1 MFPWVGHTCSQR
13 GEMVTRVQVV
23 LHHPAVLHVDGTVF
37 LKQRGSFH
45 VTQGSWAALCLSVL
59 SHDPGS
65 AVPSASSSRSVCLKA
80 LSPSLDVTELSL
92 ATPPLC
98 LSHGPCCKRLAA
110 QALLA
115 SRASDHS
122 WAGQPEAC
130 KWLLVLS
137 SSTLSASVRLLSRSV
152 FNLALFLAA

>member
-1 MFPWVGHTCSQR
+1 M
-13 GEMVTRVQVV
+13 
-23 LHHPAVLHVDGTVF
+23 
-37 LKQRGSFH
+37 
-45 VTQGSWAALCLSVL
+45 TQGSWAAFCLSVL

-65 AVPSASSSRSVCLKA
+65 AVPSASSSRSICLKA

-92 ATPPLC
+92 ATTPLC

-110 QALLA
+110 QALLT
-115 SRASDHS
+115 SGASDHS

-130 KWLLVLS
+130 KWLQVLS
-137 SSTLSASVRLLSRSV
+137 SSTLSASVCLLSRSV